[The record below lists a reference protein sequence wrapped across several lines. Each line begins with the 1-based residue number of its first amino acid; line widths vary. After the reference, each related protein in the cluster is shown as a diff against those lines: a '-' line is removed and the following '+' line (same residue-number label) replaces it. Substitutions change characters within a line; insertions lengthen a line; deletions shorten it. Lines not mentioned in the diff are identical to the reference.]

1 MRNKFSIS
9 LLLLFVWG
17 ALPACAD
24 EPKIRDDSP
33 DRYVVKRGDTLWG
46 IAGKYLKDPW
56 RWPDLWHMNSAEIKN
71 PHRIYPGDVVIL
83 DRGAGKPPQLRLLE
97 SRETVR
103 LSPSVRVSDLE
114 RAAIPSIPPAEIE
127 PFLNRPLIVAQQE
140 LPDAAKIVAAQ
151 EGHVVLGGGMV
162 AYATGIDESKGALW
176 QVFRPG
182 KELRSPG
189 RKELL
194 GYEAQFLGNV
204 HVQRFGE
211 ISTIEIVSAREEIIV
226 GDKLL
231 PAPTDTLVNYAPHA
245 PDKVIDGLVISL
257 PGGLAEVGRD
267 SVVAIDLG
275 REQGIEVGH
284 VLALSRRGPTIQL
297 KTPASGTS
305 SYAELLSPGPTSR
318 GVTVPDERFGLVFV
332 FRVYDK
338 VAYALV
344 VSSSRQVQIGD
355 IVSKP

>member
-17 ALPACAD
+17 ALPAAAD

-83 DRGAGKPPQLRLLE
+83 DRGAKPPQLRLLE

-103 LSPSVRVSDLE
+103 LSPSVRISELE

-140 LPDAAKIVAAQ
+140 LPNAAKIVAAQ

-189 RKELL
+189 RKERL
-194 GYEAQFLGNV
+194 GYEAQFLGNAR
-204 HVQRFGE
+204 VQRFGE
-211 ISTIEIVSAREEIIV
+211 ISTIEIVSAREEIVV

-231 PAPTDTLVNYAPHA
+231 PAPTDTLINYAPHA
-245 PDKVIDGLVISL
+245 PDRAVDGLVISL

-267 SVVAIDLG
+267 SVVTIDLG
-275 REQGIEVGH
+275 REQGIEIGH
-284 VLALSRRGPTIQL
+284 VLALSRRGPTIRL
-297 KTPASGTS
+297 DVPTPEPAYGEPPIPPKSK
-305 SYAELLSPGPTSR
+305 A
-318 GVTVPDERFGLVFV
+318 VTVPDERFGLVFV

-338 VAYALV
+338 VCYALV